1 MQTCHSNSFDISEVY
16 ISASHILTRS
26 HMYKFNN
33 KTYHYLVLSH
43 TQFLDFN
50 IETQHFS
57 HIFHTHISSNE
68 GDITCLR
75 AFNVATFSI
84 NYLFCNFFGFDNSL
98 IVICINSWI
107 RTSRCILQFW
117 HFYSSVWIPCWVLL
131 LQHEAC
137 LFVSFLF
144 SSPSVSSNEYV
155 TIRRNSKFQK

>member
-1 MQTCHSNSFDISEVY
+1 MQPFHFIPCLCVAGLIYVLIFNVYVIRLLMQTCHFNSFNISEVY

-43 TQFLDFN
+43 TQFLNFN
-50 IETQHFS
+50 IETEHFS

-68 GDITCLR
+68 GDITCFI

-98 IVICINSWI
+98 IVICINS
-107 RTSRCILQFW
+107 
-117 HFYSSVWIPCWVLL
+117 
-131 LQHEAC
+131 
-137 LFVSFLF
+137 
-144 SSPSVSSNEYV
+144 
-155 TIRRNSKFQK
+155 